1 MDLFSYCDVTTDDGS
16 SNLLKNPKL
25 LPKIN
30 NFFNSNQHY
39 LIKNIES
46 GSEHFKFRL
55 YNNNTSQDEWCGIG
69 KNSYNS
75 IGINPFVETDF
86 DVKYMKRLH
95 LIEQLIHGQKYNDNY
110 TGNTV
115 TNNKLYHFISGNGSP
130 NAFTAIMDTITYDTY
145 YIGVSSNNSNIHN
158 WTKINAFDMS
168 LNIPNFAITFN
179 NNIMLG
185 H

>member
-1 MDLFSYCDVTTDDGS
+1 MITIQET
-16 SNLLKNPKL
+16 LLQ
-25 LPKIN
+25 I
-30 NFFNSNQHY
+30 
-39 LIKNIES
+39 I
-46 GSEHFKFRL
+46 
-55 YNNNTSQDEWCGIG
+55 
-69 KNSYNS
+69 
-75 IGINPFVETDF
+75 
-86 DVKYMKRLH
+86 
-95 LIEQLIHGQKYNDNY
+95 
-110 TGNTV
+110 
-115 TNNKLYHFISGNGSP
+115 KLYHFISGNGSP